1 MNRRIIQPQLFHS
14 RRAGTVAVL
23 ACVLMTA
30 LLGMLAFAVD
40 LGYLANSRAELQRSA
55 DSAALAAC
63 YQLVYKGT
71 PGTPVDL
78 TSGIAALPGVASQYA
93 GYNHVCNGSPALGT
107 TDVVVGFMA
116 NPNVPG
122 GTINTGA
129 DPNLFNAVEV
139 TVKRTSASNGQIPTF
154 FSRIFGLT
162 GQNASASATAAVI
175 GNFSGVGIPQ
185 KSGGGYGNC
194 MLLPFALDKQT
205 WDAMLAGDTSVSTD
219 VWNYNSSGQVVAGSD
234 GIREVNLFPQGTG
247 SPGNRGTVKIGTSNN
262 STATIV
268 SQILYG
274 ITPEQMANYP
284 NSQLTF
290 NENGD
295 LFLEANPGI
304 SAGFKA
310 ALASIIGQ
318 TRFIPIFKSVVGNG
332 NWAEY
337 DIVAFQGVRILDVD
351 LTGSMSSK
359 HLTVQPALVY
369 ARGGVANTSASTR
382 SSNGVYSP
390 VFLVK

>member
-1 MNRRIIQPQLFHS
+1 
-14 RRAGTVAVL
+14 
-23 ACVLMTA
+23 
-30 LLGMLAFAVD
+30 
-40 LGYLANSRAELQRSA
+40 
-55 DSAALAAC
+55 
-63 YQLVYKGT
+63 
-71 PGTPVDL
+71 VDL
-78 TSGIAALPGVASQYA
+78 TSGIANLPTVASQYA
-93 GYNHVCNGSPALGT
+93 GLNHVCNGSPALGT

-129 DPNLFNAVEV
+129 DHNLFNSVQV
-139 TVKRTSASNGQIPTF
+139 TVRRTSAENGQIPTF

-175 GNFSGVGIPQ
+175 GNFSGLGVPQ
-185 KSGGGYGNC
+185 VSGGGQGNL

-205 WDAMLAGDTSVSTD
+205 WDSMLAGDTSVSTD

-268 SQILYG
+268 SQILNG
-274 ITPEQMANYP
+274 ISPAEMANYP

-290 NENGD
+290 DAGGNLYLG
-295 LFLEANPGI
+295 ANPGI
-304 SAGFKA
+304 SAGFKS

-318 TRFIPIFKSVVGNG
+318 TRFIPIFSSVTGNG
-332 NWAEY
+332 NNAQY

-359 HLTVQPALVY
+359 HLTVQPALCY
-369 ARGGVANTSASTR
+369 TRGGVANSSSSTR